1 MWLVTTCIYFYW
13 MTIIKKVLQMKPSF
27 KNQKEIYKLMQP
39 RVCHSWDSVHLTNI
53 YINICMAAACL
64 FTSIQSLWMLKCYKL
79 NDLINIP
86 FRKTPLIII
95 NKCNNNN
102 VMWSQKISYNVTL
115 SFNTTFIQARKT
127 QANSISLISF
137 L

>member
-1 MWLVTTCIYFYW
+1 
-13 MTIIKKVLQMKPSF
+13 
-27 KNQKEIYKLMQP
+27 
-39 RVCHSWDSVHLTNI
+39 
-53 YINICMAAACL
+53 MAAACL

-79 NDLINIP
+79 NDLITIP